1 MKVMKLSK
9 QFAKNHT
16 FSVELD
22 SQSTNESVRSAGSSP
37 TLIHKEIVKKKTN
50 DSDKLLLVLQDL
62 ECLKDCSCYYF
73 RAVTWVKAERKVCSG
88 ELPG

>member
-37 TLIHKEIVKKKTN
+37 ETTLIHKEIVKKEENK
-50 DSDKLLLVLQDL
+50 
-62 ECLKDCSCYYF
+62 
-73 RAVTWVKAERKVCSG
+73 
-88 ELPG
+88 

>member
-1 MKVMKLSK
+1 VYKLVTKGAILLMKVMKLSK

-37 TLIHKEIVKKKTN
+37 TLIHKEIVKKEENK
-50 DSDKLLLVLQDL
+50 
-62 ECLKDCSCYYF
+62 
-73 RAVTWVKAERKVCSG
+73 
-88 ELPG
+88 